1 LSAAEKPKA
10 PVYVEEGKPPP
21 PPGEQKN
28 GPMIQLYKVD
38 PKTHLTDV
46 SEQLKKHE
54 EEDKQKAADQAAGK
68 LPKGY
73 VMPDAVKDKPISEEA
88 ATKKA
93 LSEIPPSGLG
103 TTKEPFVP
111 PKPGKPPEGNQ

>member
-1 LSAAEKPKA
+1 
-10 PVYVEEGKPPP
+10 
-21 PPGEQKN
+21 
-28 GPMIQLYKVD
+28 
-38 PKTHLTDV
+38 
-46 SEQLKKHE
+46 
-54 EEDKQKAADQAAGK
+54 
-68 LPKGY
+68 
-73 VMPDAVKDKPISEEA
+73 MPDAVKDKPISEEA